1 MPLLFKSLNH
11 GEIPFGFFNIE
22 TDMILLSNYFFF
34 ASDFAGYIVEMAGKK
49 PNEPSDMT
57 WDTYIIEEKDIGN
70 LMAAISGVYFS
81 GFIGE
86 VYGHFPFPHEPEKF
100 KQNPEGYKTRELID
114 GIIKRC
120 APLTKIPVIVTVSS
134 MEIKIGE
141 YMFGRVGFHELLS
154 YLWVGGYPRWKDGVR
169 PDYIL
174 KMKESI
180 MRSTH
185 HMFEGISLE

>member
-1 MPLLFKSLNH
+1 
-11 GEIPFGFFNIE
+11 
-22 TDMILLSNYFFF
+22 
-34 ASDFAGYIVEMAGKK
+34 
-49 PNEPSDMT
+49 
-57 WDTYIIEEKDIGN
+57 
-70 LMAAISGVYFS
+70 
-81 GFIGE
+81 

-114 GIIKRC
+114 GTIKRY
-120 APLTKIPVIVTVSS
+120 ASLTRIPVIVTVLS